1 MKYILI
7 ILIAAGL
14 FAACKE
20 NTNKQNTSKQVAPVM
35 HKDTT
40 TAVIA
45 VKKDFSKVIFASKKD
60 LSCGMPLTAGL
71 EDSVHYKG
79 KIYGFC
85 SPECK
90 ADFVKNA
97 AAYVK

>member
-1 MKYILI
+1 MKHIITTISII
-7 ILIAAGL
+7 ILFIS
-14 FAACKE
+14 CKE
-20 NTNKQNTSKQVAPVM
+20 KADKPAAPVTQ
-35 HKDTT
+35 KDSVATVM
-40 TAVIA
+40 A
-45 VKKDFSKVIFASKKD
+45 KKDFSHVNFAARKD

-71 EDSVHYKG
+71 EDSVHYRG

-97 AAYVK
+97 ATYVK